1 MVRWI
6 ALLMLVPALALA
18 AACGGDDDDGGG
30 DAEPAGDASPA
41 ATDGGGSGGE
51 GAPVL
56 TMETTELGVGD
67 ASPVEL
73 QIKDF
78 PAPGM
83 GAWTIDIGYDPAV
96 VSVGDCAVYEGS
108 VCNPAYNDST
118 VRIAGAVALGLEG
131 ATALATITFTCDVA
145 GSSPL
150 TVGVDVLADA
160 TIGDPQP
167 VEATVEDG
175 EITCAE

>member
-1 MVRWI
+1 MMRWI
-6 ALLMLVPALALA
+6 ALLLLVPALALA
-18 AACGGDDDDGGG
+18 AACGGGDDDDGG
-30 DAEPAGDASPA
+30 AEPAGDATGPA
-41 ATDGGGSGGE
+41 ATEDGGTAGE

-73 QIKDF
+73 QITDF
-78 PAPGM
+78 PPPGM
-83 GAWTIDIGYDPAV
+83 GAWTVDVAYDPAV

-108 VCNPAYNDST
+108 VCNPAYSEST
-118 VRIAGAVALGLEG
+118 VRIAGAVAVGLEG
-131 ATALATITFTCDVA
+131 DTVLATITFTCDVA

-150 TVGVDVLADA
+150 NIGVDVLADA

-167 VEATVEDG
+167 VEATLEDG
-175 EITCAE
+175 ELTCAE